1 MRHRQLPRPSPMSGK
16 KTMSKGIF
24 IVGTGTDV
32 GKTYVTAL
40 ICKKIQEY
48 GLRQAYYKAAM
59 SGNSPDDNG
68 KPIPGDALYV
78 QSTAGMTQ
86 PLDSMCPYVFETA
99 VSPHLASRIE
109 KQPILPA
116 RIMEGYGQLKQEY
129 DYITAEGSGGILCPI
144 IYEETEHDRQE
155 LWLEDI
161 IRQFHMPVLLVADAG
176 LGTIN
181 SVVLTV
187 EYINKIGL
195 PIRGIIMNHYHKGD
209 VMEEDNIKMV
219 EKRTGIP
226 VLACVEDGA
235 SELIID
241 IHTLLGQY
249 GDI

>member
-1 MRHRQLPRPSPMSGK
+1 MSGK
-16 KTMSKGIF
+16 SIMSKGIF

-40 ICKKIQEY
+40 ICKKLQEY

-59 SGNSPDDNG
+59 SGNPQGENG
-68 KPIPGDALYV
+68 EPVPGDALYV

-99 VSPHLASRIE
+99 VSPHLASQIE
-109 KQPILPA
+109 KKPIVPE
-116 RIMEGYGQLKQEY
+116 RIMEGYNCLKQEY

-144 IYEETEHDRQE
+144 IYGQTEHGRQE

-161 IRQFHMPVLLVADAG
+161 IRQFHMPALLVADAG

-187 EYINKIGL
+187 EYMDKIEI
-195 PIRGIIMNHYHKGD
+195 PVRGIIMNHYHEGN
-209 VMEEDNIKMV
+209 VMEEDNIMMV
-219 EKRTGIP
+219 EERTKIP
-226 VLACVEDGA
+226 VLARVEDGA
-235 SELIID
+235 SELNID
-241 IHTLLGQY
+241 IHTLLEQY

>member
-1 MRHRQLPRPSPMSGK
+1 
-16 KTMSKGIF
+16 MSKGIF
-24 IVGTGTDV
+24 IAGTGTDV

-59 SGNSPDDNG
+59 SGNPLDDNG
-68 KPIPGDALYV
+68 KPVPGDAMYV
-78 QSTAGMTQ
+78 RNIAGMTQ
-86 PLDSMCPYVFETA
+86 SLDSMCPYVFETA

-109 KQPILPA
+109 KHPIVPA
-116 RIMEGYGQLKQEY
+116 RIMEGYRNLKQEY

-144 IYEETEHDRQE
+144 IYEETEYGRQE

-187 EYINKIGL
+187 EYMNKIEI
-195 PIRGIIMNHYHKGD
+195 PVCGIIMNHYHRD
-209 VMEEDNIKMV
+209 SVMEDDNIKMV
-219 EKRTGIP
+219 EARTKIP
-226 VLACVEDGA
+226 VLACVTDDA
-235 SELIID
+235 SELCID
-241 IHTLLGQY
+241 IHTLLEQY